1 MKVRFHVTDAEG
13 KKLETTDWAEELTRD
28 VPVSMVTDLRKT
40 YGPEAQIM
48 IERDTV
54 VLNPKPKTFRFDIA
68 VKSGTVMVVDEDGLN
83 PRDVSGLTLHSR
95 PFQEVERE
103 KILAELREKFPKAT
117 ITEREL

>member
-13 KKLETTDWAEELTRD
+13 KALETTDWAEELSRD
-28 VPVSMVTDLRKT
+28 VPVNMVADLRTT
-40 YGPEAQIM
+40 YGPEARII
-48 IERDTV
+48 IERNALI
-54 VLNPKPKTFRFDIA
+54 LNPKPKTFRFDIA
-68 VKSGTVMVVDEDGLN
+68 VKSGTAMIVDDDGLN

-117 ITEREL
+117 ITERQL